1 MTSKTMTPV
10 KDAIRTFNKFVLNP
24 VMLLMAGRKHWYA
37 GVIRHTGR
45 RTGRSHATPVVVIP
59 VEGGDFVVPLPYG
72 TGVDWLRNVFAAGKA
87 TVTVDGETH
96 DVAEPEV
103 IDAASAA
110 PMLSERHRREFARV
124 GIGHYVRLH
133 RLT

>member
-1 MTSKTMTPV
+1 MTTKTMTPV

-37 GVIRHTGR
+37 GVIRHTAR

-96 DVAEPEV
+96 DVADPEV

-110 PMLSERHRREFARV
+110 PMLSERHRREFERV

-133 RLT
+133 RVT